1 MEVIYSNAQKIMHT
15 ENEFYFDFYQL
26 SEDVVSIEEGKPL
39 VRVYMTAQQV
49 MRFRDAIEKNVGSYI
64 EKYVKPLRKI
74 EEKK

>member
-26 SEDVVSIEEGKPL
+26 SEDLISIEKGKPL
-39 VRVYMTAQQV
+39 VRVYMTPQQV

-64 EKYVKPLRKI
+64 EKHVKPLRKI

>member
-1 MEVIYSNAQKIMHT
+1 MEVIYSNAQRIMHT
-15 ENEFYFDFYQL
+15 ENEFYFNFYQL
-26 SEDVVSIEEGKPL
+26 SEDMVSVEKGKPL

-64 EKYVKPLRKI
+64 EKYVKPQKRV